1 MPTLS
6 VVIPT
11 MNEEKYLPRLFATI
25 KTQTRQPDEIVIA
38 DAGST
43 DATKKIAEDFGAII
57 VKGGLPGPGRNAGA
71 AASTGEI
78 LCFLDADVVL
88 IDDHFF
94 ENALAEFAE
103 RELDIATAD
112 ITLVREDRTFADE
125 LGHIAYNKYVRL
137 LGKIH
142 PHTIGGF
149 MLVKRE
155 IHDKIN
161 GFDPTVIFCEDH
173 DYGLRAN
180 KIGKFA
186 YLNSVQ
192 IGVTDRRIKKEGRVK
207 MVLKMVLAEA
217 HIWTIGPIRHNAF
230 KYEFGY
236 TNAKKEESKEKSI

>member
-11 MNEEKYLPRLFATI
+11 MNEEEYLPRLFATI
-25 KTQTRQPDEIVIA
+25 KSQTRFPDEIIIA

-43 DATKKIAEDFGAII
+43 DTTKRIAEEFGAMV

-94 ENALAEFAE
+94 ENALKEFAE

-112 ITLVREDRTFADE
+112 ITLVREDRTKADE
-125 LGHIAYNKYVRL
+125 FGHIVYNKYVRL

-149 MLVKRE
+149 MLVRRE

-161 GFDPTVIFCEDH
+161 GFDPSVVFCEDH
-173 DYGLRAN
+173 DYGLRAH
-180 KIGKFA
+180 KISNFA
-186 YLNSVQ
+186 YLNSVK

-207 MVLKMVLAEA
+207 LVLKMVLAEF

-236 TNAKKEESKEKSI
+236 KAKEKKESEEKQA